1 MSFLVYL
8 AAGFVSGLLGGM
20 GMGGGTVLIPVLTV
34 FCGVAQQAAQVT
46 NLLSFLP
53 MSAFSV
59 AMHKKQG
66 LIRTGGLA
74 ALILPAV
81 LTSVGGG
88 LVALFTG
95 DRQAL
100 PGRESVRLYR
110 GRATAIVRA
119 DGTGRVVLKAE
130 ADGLKKG
137 RASVRVKPVKAQS

>member
-53 MSAFSV
+53 MSVFSV

-88 LVALFTG
+88 LVALVLPADLLGRLFG
-95 DRQAL
+95 AFLVAL
-100 PGRESVRLYR
+100 AVKSALSLSVGALR
-110 GRATAIVRA
+110 GE
-119 DGTGRVVLKAE
+119 GT
-130 ADGLKKG
+130 
-137 RASVRVKPVKAQS
+137 